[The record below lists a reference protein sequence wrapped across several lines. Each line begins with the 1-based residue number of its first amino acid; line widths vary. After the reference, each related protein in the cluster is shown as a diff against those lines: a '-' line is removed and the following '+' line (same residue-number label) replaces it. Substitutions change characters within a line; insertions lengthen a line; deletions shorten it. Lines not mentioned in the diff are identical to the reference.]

1 MIELAHPRISVSRQA
16 ELLGIARSSIYY
28 TPVQHEEDVVITRLI
43 DEIYTEAPC
52 YGSRKIKAALARC
65 GYVVGLARVQAL
77 MRSMGLEA
85 IYPKPKLSQRHPEH
99 RVYPYLLRGVTVSRP
114 NQVWA
119 TDITYIRLVRGW
131 MYLVAILD
139 WCSRYVLSWAV
150 STTQD
155 VFFCL
160 EALEVALTKGT
171 PEIFNSDQGSQFTSA
186 VFTDVLKT
194 HAIQISMDGRGR
206 VFDNI
211 FTERLWRTIKYEEVY
226 LHDYHTVREGKQ
238 GIGRYIEFYN
248 HTRLHQSLNYQT
260 PAEVHFHVKSSQEEC
275 CYNVGG
281 VRRKMVS

>member
-1 MIELAHPRISVSRQA
+1 VDSAHPRISVSRQA

-28 TPVQHEEDVVITRLI
+28 TPVQHEADVLITRLI

-52 YGSRKIKAALARC
+52 YGSRKIKAALARR
-65 GYVVGLARVQAL
+65 GHVVGLERVQAL

-85 IYPKPKLSQRHPEH
+85 IYPKPKLSQRHSAH
-99 RVYPYLLRGVTVSRP
+99 RVYPYLLRGVNICRP

-139 WCSRYVLSWAV
+139 WFSRYVVSWAV

-160 EALEVALTKGT
+160 EALEAALTEGT
-171 PEIFNSDQGSQFTSA
+171 PEIFNSDQGSQFTSTA
-186 VFTDVLKT
+186 FIDVLKA
-194 HAIQISMDGRGR
+194 HEIRISMDGRGR

-211 FTERLWRTIKYEEVY
+211 FTERLWRSVKYEEVY
-226 LHDYHTVREGKQ
+226 LHDYQHVREGKQ

-248 HTRLHQSLNYQT
+248 HTRLHQALDYKT
-260 PAEVHFHVKSSQEEC
+260 PAEVHFHSTDDQAKGMTQC
-275 CYNVGG
+275 
-281 VRRKMVS
+281 RRWST